1 VTELAES
8 VASGTTGH
16 PASRLQTRLWFFTQ
30 LYPDLPLF
38 MIPITL
44 RLHGDLDRTGIGA
57 ALTALVD
64 RHESLR
70 TRFVAGE
77 EGPVQVLDD
86 QPLELA
92 FSDLSGVADPAQ
104 AWLTIMTGECAR
116 PLSLERGPLIRA
128 HLARIGPS
136 EHLLAVLVHH
146 ISVDGT
152 SIEVLLEELA
162 ALYGAWAS
170 GQDLSGALGPAPASY
185 DQFSRWLDEELS
197 GPSYENSRAFW
208 RSELSGQPE
217 FDPPADRP
225 RPDHRTFEVHD
236 VRVVISAELAAA
248 VRESAR
254 RRRITPYV
262 MLSATFSALLAR
274 RNGPLRDVVIAA
286 PWSLRHGQW
295 LSGTVGFFINT
306 VPMRIRITPDAAFRD
321 VLDATRGAFFD
332 AMDHGYVP
340 FDEIVALVNPVRNA
354 RRLPI
359 TSVSFQVLPSAD
371 AHLSLGP
378 VRAERQ
384 AEIDGASEFDLIW
397 DVIDPGEGAMTVSAK
412 YTADIY
418 DRGTIQ
424 RMSEQYVR
432 MLEAALADP
441 DRRLADL
448 PLDDEAE
455 RARLQGLGGAV
466 RELPGEFA
474 DGHPADGP
482 FLLLDDAGRP
492 VPVGV
497 VGAVHVPADPAQSAD
512 DLIPGESA
520 GLQGQWLRPTGR
532 LAWRRADGSAQLYTP
547 PDPPRSLHVTAADL
561 VRHPDVKAAEL
572 APVPGAAAGGPQLIA
587 YVATGGSTLTP
598 AELREFLQ
606 DRVPGAS
613 LPSWYIV
620 LDQLP
625 LDESGQVDGGA
636 LDDIARSI
644 GLGSPGVPGET
655 GTALEE
661 TVRDV
666 WREYL
671 DGPVPSLDAVFFD
684 IGGHSLTAVRIAAR
698 LKRLLGLP
706 VPVQV
711 VFDRPTIR
719 SFAAWLAENGA
730 GSAAGTA
737 AARTP
742 EDVSTAGEARSA
754 AAGEAASFAVG
765 LEADLSAASDDE
777 LAVLHTLTENMA
789 HPVTD
794 SRKERQ

>member
-1 VTELAES
+1 MTELTES
-8 VASGTTGH
+8 VASDAVGH
-16 PASRLQTRLWFFTQ
+16 PASRLQTRLWFFAQ

-44 RLHGDLDRTGIGA
+44 RLHGDLDQAGVRA
-57 ALTALVD
+57 ALAALVN

-70 TRFVAGE
+70 TCFVAGE
-77 EGPVQVLDD
+77 EGPVQVLGD

-92 FSDLSGVADPAQ
+92 FSDLSGVADPER
-104 AWLTIMTGECAR
+104 AWLTIMTAECAR
-116 PLSLERGPLIRA
+116 PLSLERGPLLRA
-128 HLARIGPS
+128 HLARIGPA

-152 SIEVLLEELA
+152 SIEVLLEEFA
-162 ALYGAWAS
+162 ALYRAWTS
-170 GQDLSGALGPAPASY
+170 GQDLDDALGPAPASY
-185 DQFSRWLDEELS
+185 DRFSRWLDGQLS
-197 GPSYENSRAFW
+197 GPSYEQSRAFW

-217 FDPPADRP
+217 FDPPTDRP
-225 RPDHRTFEVHD
+225 RADHRTFEVHEA
-236 VRVVISAELAAA
+236 RTVIPAELAVA

-254 RRRITPYV
+254 RRRSTPYV
-262 MLSATFSALLAR
+262 ILSATFSALLAR
-274 RNGPLRDVVIAA
+274 RNGPLRDVVITA

-295 LSGTVGFFINT
+295 LRGTVGFFINM

-340 FDEIVALVNPVRNA
+340 FDEIVALVNPVRTA
-354 RRLPI
+354 GRLPI

-378 VRAERQ
+378 VRAEHQ
-384 AEIDGASEFDLIW
+384 AGIQGASEFDLIW
-397 DVIDPGEGAMTVSAK
+397 DVIDPGEGAMTISAK

-448 PLDDEAE
+448 PMDDETE
-455 RARLQGLGGAV
+455 RARLRGLGGAV
-466 RELPGEFA
+466 HGLPGE
-474 DGHPADGP
+474 DGRGRPADGP

-492 VPVGV
+492 VPVGA
-497 VGAVHVPADPAQSAD
+497 VGAVHVPVPRPADPAQPAV

-520 GLQGQWLRPTGR
+520 GLHAQWLRPTGL
-532 LAWRRADGSAQLYTP
+532 LAYRRADGSAKLYTP
-547 PDPPRSLHVTAADL
+547 PQPPRALQVTAADL
-561 VRHPDVKAAEL
+561 LSHPDVEAAEL
-572 APVPGAAAGGPQLIA
+572 APLPGAPGGGPQLIA
-587 YVATGGSTLTP
+587 YVATGGITLTP
-598 AELREFLQ
+598 AELREFLR
-606 DRVPGAS
+606 DRAPGAS

-625 LDESGQVDGGA
+625 LDETGYVDTEA
-636 LDDIARSI
+636 LDDIARST
-644 GLGSPGVPGET
+644 GLGSSGAPAQT

-661 TVRDV
+661 TVRGV
-666 WREYL
+666 WQEFL
-671 DGPVPSLDAVFFD
+671 DGPVPGLDADFFS
-684 IGGHSLTAVRIAAR
+684 IGGHSLVAVRIAAR
-698 LKRLLGLP
+698 LQRLLGRP
-706 VPVQV
+706 VPVHV

-719 SFAAWLAENGA
+719 SFAVWLAENDA
-730 GSAAGTA
+730 GSAAEEGQPDA
-737 AARTP
+737 
-742 EDVSTAGEARSA
+742 
-754 AAGEAASFAVG
+754 EAASFAVG
-765 LEADLSAASDDE
+765 LAADLGAASDNE
-777 LAVLHTLTENMA
+777 LAVLHALTQNMA

-794 SRKERQ
+794 PRKERQ